1 MCACQLPASDNK
13 YKRSILPC
21 RHRLYSVP
29 SYLGNPSLSQHASLG
44 FISSTTTHA
53 PSHLLP
59 NLTVLPPTRP
69 SRVKQRNDKPSPLDS
84 DERAGENNIKDRHLR
99 AWTEEAGQRSRSRSH
114 TIALLGLEDVSAM
127 CHFLFINVYQIS
139 ILSKI
144 VPSHQVMVPCVS
156 HVMISSCNAIKSPT
170 SPLHQ
175 PKQ

>member
-1 MCACQLPASDNK
+1 MLALILFRTFLLRKPLP
-13 YKRSILPC
+13 
-21 RHRLYSVP
+21 
-29 SYLGNPSLSQHASLG
+29 LSQHASLG

-69 SRVKQRNDKPSPLDS
+69 SRGKQRNDKPLPLDS

-99 AWTEEAGQRSRSRSH
+99 AWTEEAGQRSRTAKQESEAGPAAIRLHCWDWKMSQLCV
-114 TIALLGLEDVSAM
+114 TSCSSMYIRFRPSPKSSPLTSDGPVRVPRYDLLL
-127 CHFLFINVYQIS
+127 Q
-139 ILSKI
+139 
-144 VPSHQVMVPCVS
+144 
-156 HVMISSCNAIKSPT
+156 CNQSPT